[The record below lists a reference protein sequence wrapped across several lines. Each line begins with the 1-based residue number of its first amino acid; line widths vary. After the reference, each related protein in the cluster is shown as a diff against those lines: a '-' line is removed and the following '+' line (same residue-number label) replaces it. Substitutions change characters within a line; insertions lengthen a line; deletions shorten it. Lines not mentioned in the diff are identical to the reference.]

1 MLKMRGCILS
11 ERYFLNAPVYSGIRQ
26 KRTFQ
31 ADRPPSV
38 LTASILCRD
47 RRKRLTRRRQ
57 TPDSQWNLTLKH
69 KPPGEVIDLLLIPNL

>member
-11 ERYFLNAPVYSGIRQ
+11 VSYFLNAPVYSGIRQ

-31 ADRPPSV
+31 ADRPPPV

-47 RRKRLTRRRQ
+47 RHKCLSRQ
-57 TPDSQWNLTLKH
+57 TQASDKTATNT
-69 KPPGEVIDLLLIPNL
+69 